1 MFRLQACDEWIPLDS
16 DRLAARGTHTA
27 DLLAD
32 ESTCHRRRRADDDEE
47 LSTGAIQKQA
57 NAQQPQP
64 QPQPREYLTTQLSRD
79 VSQPC
84 SAVCVECAAAA
95 GA

>member
-1 MFRLQACDEWIPLDS
+1 MFRLQACDEWIPFDS
-16 DRLAARGTHTA
+16 DRLAARGAHTA

-32 ESTCHRRRRADDDEE
+32 ESMRRRRHRADDEEE
-47 LSTGAIQKQA
+47 LSTGAMRKRA
-57 NAQQPQP
+57 NAQQQP
-64 QPQPREYLTTQLSRD
+64 PREYLSTQLSRD